1 MKQLFNKFKDAFVEP
16 ELEEEVPQVSH
27 RATVLNDAIR
37 KGRGSRP
44 AGTREKSEAAAD
56 DPRVALIRERNEII
70 AGEDP
75 YNNNDFDRADSW
87 KNGADR

>member
-1 MKQLFNKFKDAFVEP
+1 MKQLLNKFRNAFTEP

-37 KGRGSRP
+37 KGRQSRP
-44 AGTREKSEAAAD
+44 VRNETKVAKAAD
-56 DPRVALIRERNEII
+56 DPRVAFIQERNQIA

>member
-1 MKQLFNKFKDAFVEP
+1 MKQLLNKFKNAFAEP
-16 ELEEEVPQVSH
+16 EAEEEIPQVSH

-37 KGRGSRP
+37 KGRKPRP
-44 AGTREKSEAAAD
+44 ASTQAKSEVVAD
-56 DPRVALIRERNEII
+56 DPRVALIRERNEIL